1 MKTGKDEMNSGGK
14 KSFVHGIINV
24 ALPFLYIL
32 IIRVALPFFL
42 PESTNPWAL
51 FVPILILT
59 FLPFVS
65 DAAAIIIACTRAA
78 KTNGENN
85 GFKDKWLMWGLCLSI
100 FAAFLHA
107 FLRFGLKL

>member
-1 MKTGKDEMNSGGK
+1 MKTDVSKMNKGGK
-14 KSFVHGIINV
+14 RSFIHGIINV

-32 IIRVALPFFL
+32 LIRVILPDLL
-42 PESTNPWAL
+42 PENTNPWAL

-65 DAAAIIIACTRAA
+65 DATAIIIACTRAT
-78 KTNGENN
+78 KTKGGNN
-85 GFKDKWLMWGLCLSI
+85 GFKDKWLLWGLCLSI

-107 FLRFGLKL
+107 FLRFGFKL